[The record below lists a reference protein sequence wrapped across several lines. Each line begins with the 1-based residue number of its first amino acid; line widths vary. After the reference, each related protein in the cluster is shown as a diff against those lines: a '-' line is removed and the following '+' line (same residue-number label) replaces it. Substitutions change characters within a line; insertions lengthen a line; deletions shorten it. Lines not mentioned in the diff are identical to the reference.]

1 METVTLKKRIEQ
13 DFIQAFKANEERKKS
28 ALSMLKAKIIEG
40 EKANKNQPLSEDEV
54 LKVILASVKQ
64 RKQSIEEFQKAGRK
78 DLAEKESRE
87 LAAIEVY
94 LPSQMTEDE
103 IRAKAL
109 EILSTMN
116 PGDPKTKR
124 VGMTMGIFNKNFRGM
139 FDTNILKK
147 LLEEIA

>member
-13 DFIQAFKANEERKKS
+13 DFVQSFKAKEERKKS

-40 EKANKNQPLSEDEV
+40 EKANKNQPLSDDEV

-64 RKQSIEEFQKAGRK
+64 RKQSIEEFQKAGRT
-78 DLAEKESRE
+78 DLVEKESGE

-103 IRAKAL
+103 IKAKAL

-116 PGDPKTKR
+116 PGDPKTKK
-124 VGMTMGIFNKNFRGM
+124 VGMTMGVFNKNFRGM
-139 FDTNILKK
+139 FDTNLLKK

>member
-13 DFIQAFKANEERKKS
+13 DFVQAFKAKEERKKS

-40 EKANKNQPLSEDEV
+40 EKANKNQPLSDDEV

-64 RKQSIEEFQKAGRK
+64 RKQSIEEFQKAGRT
-78 DLAEKESRE
+78 DLVEKESGE

-103 IRAKAL
+103 IKAKAL

-116 PGDPKTKR
+116 PGDPKTKK
-124 VGMTMGIFNKNFRGM
+124 VGMTMGVFNKNFRGM

>member
-13 DFIQAFKANEERKKS
+13 DFVQAFKAKEERKKS

-40 EKANKNQPLSEDEV
+40 EKANKNQPLSDDEV

-64 RKQSIEEFQKAGRK
+64 RKQSIEEFQKAGRT
-78 DLAEKESRE
+78 DLVEKESGE

-103 IRAKAL
+103 IKAKAL

-116 PGDPKTKR
+116 PGDPKTKK
-124 VGMTMGIFNKNFRGM
+124 VGMTMGVFNKNFRGM
-139 FDTNILKK
+139 FDTNLLKK

>member
-13 DFIQAFKANEERKKS
+13 DFVQAFKAKEERKKS

-40 EKANKNQPLSEDEV
+40 EKANKNQPLSDDEV
-54 LKVILASVKQ
+54 LKVILASIKQ
-64 RKQSIEEFQKAGRK
+64 RKQSIEEFQKAGRT
-78 DLAEKESRE
+78 DLVEKESGE

-103 IRAKAL
+103 IKAKAL

-116 PGDPKTKR
+116 PGDPKTKK
-124 VGMTMGIFNKNFRGM
+124 VGMTMGVFNKNFRGM
-139 FDTNILKK
+139 FDTNLLKK

>member
-64 RKQSIEEFQKAGRK
+64 RKQSIEEFQKAGRT
-78 DLAEKESRE
+78 DLVEKESGE

-124 VGMTMGIFNKNFRGM
+124 VGMTMGVFNKNFRGM

>member
-1 METVTLKKRIEQ
+1 METITLKKRIEQ
-13 DFIQAFKANEERKKS
+13 DFVQAFKAKEERKKS

-124 VGMTMGIFNKNFRGM
+124 VGMTMGVFNKNFRGM

>member
-1 METVTLKKRIEQ
+1 M
-13 DFIQAFKANEERKKS
+13 
-28 ALSMLKAKIIEG
+28 
-40 EKANKNQPLSEDEV
+40 
-54 LKVILASVKQ
+54 ILASVKQ

-124 VGMTMGIFNKNFRGM
+124 VGMTMGVFNKNFRGM

>member
-1 METVTLKKRIEQ
+1 METITLKKRIEQ
-13 DFIQAFKANEERKKS
+13 DFVQAYKAKEEGKKS

-40 EKANKNQPLSEDEV
+40 EKANKNQPLSDDEV
-54 LKVILASVKQ
+54 LKVILASAKQ
-64 RKQSIEEFQKAGRK
+64 RKQSIEEFQKAGRT
-78 DLAEKESRE
+78 DLVEKESGE

-103 IRAKAL
+103 IRVKAL

-116 PGDPKTKR
+116 PEDPKTKR
-124 VGMTMGIFNKNFRGM
+124 VGMTMGVFNKNFRGM
-139 FDTNILKK
+139 FDTNLLKK

>member
-116 PGDPKTKR
+116 PEDPKTKR
-124 VGMTMGIFNKNFRGM
+124 VGMTMGVFNKNFRGM

>member
-109 EILSTMN
+109 ETLSTMN

-124 VGMTMGIFNKNFRGM
+124 VGMTMGVFNKNFRGM

>member
-124 VGMTMGIFNKNFRGM
+124 VGMTMGVFNKNFRGM